1 MSESSYYRRPNPIWR
16 TVKTMVGAVVLTAV
30 FFFVLPLTQA
40 IGAVRDDDLI
50 LREVDVANLPPPPP
64 PPEPEPDQEEEPPP
78 PPQLADNPQ
87 PLDLS
92 TLELALN
99 PGMGGGLGGDF
110 AIKLDA
116 IANRAGD
123 VEQIFS
129 LSDLDQKPRAIV
141 QTSPQITPQM
151 RKKGGGTVYVLFTVN
166 ELGRVETPTV
176 QTPGDPLFDNAAVA
190 AVKQWRFE
198 PGKRKGQPVRF
209 RVRQPITF
217 PK

>member
-16 TVKTMVGAVVLTAV
+16 TAKTVVGAVALTAV

-40 IGAVRDDDLI
+40 IGAVREDDLL

-64 PPEPEPDQEEEPPP
+64 PPEPQQQEEEKPETPPE
-78 PPQLADNPQ
+78 LSEAPQ

-116 IANRAGD
+116 IADRAGD
-123 VEQIFS
+123 VDQIFS

-151 RKKGGGTVYVLFTVN
+151 RKKGGATVYVLFTVN
-166 ELGRVETPTV
+166 ELGRVESPIV
-176 QTPGDPLFDNAAVA
+176 QTPGDPMFDNAAMA